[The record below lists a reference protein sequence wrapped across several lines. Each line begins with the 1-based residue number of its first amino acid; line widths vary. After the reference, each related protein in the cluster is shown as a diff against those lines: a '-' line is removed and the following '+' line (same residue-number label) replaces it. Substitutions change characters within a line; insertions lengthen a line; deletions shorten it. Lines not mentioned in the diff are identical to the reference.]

1 MDNLSYFIYLCSIA
15 DDFKIIC
22 LIFVFISIGILLIF
36 TGRMLKELDYYDFNI
51 RRYQEDNKLQAM
63 YYKKIIKISSII
75 ALCFVLLQIAIPSG
89 KTLAAMYVLPRIA
102 NNEDIQH
109 ITNDNLKSL
118 RFLSE
123 KWLIELI
130 RGNDKKGD
138 K

>member
-1 MDNLSYFIYLCSIA
+1 MDNLSYFIYLCSIS
-15 DDFKIIC
+15 DDLKIIC
-22 LIFVFISIGILLIF
+22 LIFVFIFIGILLIF
-36 TGRMLKELDYYDFNI
+36 TGGMLKELDYYNFNI
-51 RRYQEDNKLQAM
+51 SEYQENNKLQAM
-63 YYKKIIKISSII
+63 YYKKYLKILSIF
-75 ALCFVLLQIAIPSG
+75 ALCFVLLYIAIPSG
-89 KTLAAMYVLPRIA
+89 KTLAAMYVFPRIA

-130 RGNDKKGD
+130 RCNDKKGD

>member
-22 LIFVFISIGILLIF
+22 LIFVLISIGILLIF

-51 RRYQEDNKLQAM
+51 SEYQGNNKLQAK
-63 YYKKIIKISSII
+63 YYKKYVKILSVF
-75 ALCFVLLQIAIPSG
+75 ALCFGLLYILIPSG
-89 KTLAAMYVLPRIA
+89 KTLAAMYVFPRIA

>member
-1 MDNLSYFIYLCSIA
+1 MDNLSYFIYLCSIS
-15 DDFKIIC
+15 DDLKIIC
-22 LIFVFISIGILLIF
+22 LIFVIIFVGFLLIF
-36 TGRMLKELDYYDFNI
+36 CGFMLNDLSYYDFDI
-51 RRYQEDNKLQAM
+51 SRYQEDNKLQFM
-63 YYKKIIKISSII
+63 FYRKFIKILSIF
-75 ALCFVLLQIAIPSG
+75 ALCFELLYIAIPSG
-89 KTLAAMYVLPRIA
+89 KTLAAMYVFPRIA